1 MFRLATVPNLGI
13 RSRSRVAVMPRA
25 KAAPVATERTRRA
38 ASADVRI
45 RRFESGSV
53 SEESYTAIVPS
64 EGATPVELLRII
76 TEAFKDLPEFQIQG
90 NEDEQFIMTLT
101 LKG

>member
-1 MFRLATVPNLGI
+1 V
-13 RSRSRVAVMPRA
+13 
-25 KAAPVATERTRRA
+25 KAATATLAANQSRRA

-53 SEESYTAIVPS
+53 SEDSYTAIVPS
-64 EGATPVELLRII
+64 EGTTPVELLRVI
-76 TEAFKDLPEFQIQG
+76 TEAFKDLPEFQVQG
-90 NEDEQFIMTLT
+90 DTDEQFIMTLT